1 MENNNFRLS
10 VNAKTIILILLFLN
24 VGYAYKK
31 IKQYNHIKESGYI
44 RERTVQEQFRR
55 RIMKS
60 FGSVEEVDR
69 LVDDMANQ
77 KEYIGKLKTA
87 LKVQGKQL
95 SKVNKDLENAKII
108 IKEERAYL
116 HNKIRG
122 MADGFSKR
130 KDQYGQMSKIKEV
143 LKDAK
148 SKYESENARLQKKIY
163 DLEELLSESKNQ

>member
-1 MENNNFRLS
+1 MENNKFRLS

-31 IKQYNHIKESGYI
+31 IKQYNHLKESGYT

-87 LKVQGKQL
+87 LKVREKQL
-95 SKVNKDLENAKII
+95 SKVSKELENANTI

-148 SKYESENARLQKKIY
+148 SKYESENARLQKKIH